1 MTEYARTTPHH
12 LAALSLCRAA
22 DTLEQTAANPAS
34 WFFVFVDLHRALYCA
49 IVAVMSGTAEIGAYN
64 DKLQRQFID
73 AWDASRGEPHP
84 REPAPKKRGKKSGE
98 HHVLPFID
106 LLQRAETGSGHMWG
120 PPLQLSP
127 EQHEDIVRLNA
138 YRDKLEHVKPE
149 TWAVPLAG
157 LDRMCASAGTAF
169 AHLLESFSRHL
180 QAEELKQ
187 VEAAL
192 SKFAAHKS

>member
-1 MTEYARTTPHH
+1 MPRV
-12 LAALSLCRAA
+12 LAVLRLGVALPLPAGENAPFNPLRAC
-22 DTLEQTAANPAS
+22 P
-34 WFFVFVDLHRALYCA
+34 
-49 IVAVMSGTAEIGAYN
+49 
-64 DKLQRQFID
+64 
-73 AWDASRGEPHP
+73 
-84 REPAPKKRGKKSGE
+84 
-98 HHVLPFID
+98 
-106 LLQRAETGSGHMWG
+106 
-120 PPLQLSP
+120 
-127 EQHEDIVRLNA
+127 

-149 TWAVPLAG
+149 TWTVPLAG

>member
-1 MTEYARTTPHH
+1 MRAEA
-12 LAALSLCRAA
+12 SL
-22 DTLEQTAANPAS
+22 THGS
-34 WFFVFVDLHRALYCA
+34 HR
-49 IVAVMSGTAEIGAYN
+49 
-64 DKLQRQFID
+64 
-73 AWDASRGEPHP
+73 
-84 REPAPKKRGKKSGE
+84 PKKRGKKSGE
-98 HHVLPFID
+98 HHVLSFIE

-120 PPLQLSP
+120 PPLQLSA
-127 EQHEDIVRLNA
+127 EQHEDMNA

-149 TWAVPLAG
+149 TWVVPLAG

-192 SKFAAHKS
+192 SKIRGP